1 MRHQLR
7 RTVAVLAAVV
17 CLATAGGIPAHAAE
31 DETARVQA
39 YLDRYRDTNRI
50 PGLAAAVVRGDRV
63 VQEHAAGVT
72 GDGAPVTA
80 QTPFLLGSV
89 SKPFTA
95 LAVLQLAEAGRID
108 LDAPA
113 RAYVPWLRLGDAT
126 ATARITVRHLLTQ
139 TSGLPEV
146 ATRGLTDRYDNTPGG
161 LARSVRD
168 LADVPLVGPP
178 GAKHRYSDGN
188 YMVLGALVEE
198 VTGRTFADHLRRTV
212 FDPLRMRQTA
222 ATAAE
227 AERVGL
233 PAGHRRYLGRPQ
245 GFDPPYDTSG
255 VPYGYLT
262 ASLAD
267 LGHFAIAQLNG
278 GRHGES
284 QLLSA
289 AGVAQSHLGQA
300 AIGSGGRYALG
311 WRDTTLAG
319 NGARL
324 VWHAGATP
332 GYFAHV
338 VLVPDSELAVIVLA
352 NLYHPAADPALASA
366 GFDIARILL
375 GAPTAP
381 AANDT
386 LLLSVAP
393 ALFGVAGLLVVVLVG
408 TVLGGVRRRR
418 TGPPPGRKAL
428 VAAAAWAVG
437 WAALAVAVLWVLPS
451 SVGGGLGTLMLWT
464 PDIGHAAVAVAVVAG
479 ALALTRS
486 VFALAGARNAVGRP
500 RPARRLRG
508 GPPAR
513 TAVAA

>member
-7 RTVAVLAAVV
+7 RSVAVLAAVV
-17 CLATAGGIPAHAAE
+17 CLATVGGLPARAAG

-39 YLDRYRDTNRI
+39 HLDRYRDTNRV
-50 PGLAAAVVRGDRV
+50 PGLAVAVVRGDRV
-63 VQEHAAGVT
+63 VQEHVAGVT

-95 LAVLQLAEAGRID
+95 LTVLQLAEAGRID

-113 RAYVPWLRLGDAT
+113 RAYVPWLRLGDDAT
-126 ATARITVRHLLTQ
+126 TGRITVRQLLTQ

-168 LADVPLVGPP
+168 LADVPLAGPP
-178 GAKHRYSDGN
+178 GEKHRYSDAN

-198 VTGRTFADHLRRTV
+198 VTGRPFADHLRRSV
-212 FDPLRMRQTA
+212 LDPLRMRQAA
-222 ATAAE
+222 ATADE

-233 PAGHRRYLGRPQ
+233 PAGHRRYLGQPQ

-255 VPYGYLT
+255 VPYGYLA

-267 LGHFAIAQLNG
+267 LGHFAVAQLDG
-278 GRHGES
+278 GRFGES
-284 QLLSA
+284 RLLSA
-289 AGVAQSHLGQA
+289 AGVAQMHHGQA

-311 WRDTTLAG
+311 WRDTTLDG
-319 NGARL
+319 SGARL

-352 NLYHPAADPALASA
+352 NIYHPAADPALASA
-366 GFDIARILL
+366 GFDIARIML
-375 GAPTAP
+375 GVPPDP
-381 AANDT
+381 ASNDT
-386 LLLSVAP
+386 VLLSVAP
-393 ALFGVAGLLVVVLVG
+393 VLFGVAGLLLLVLVA
-408 TVLGGVRRRR
+408 TVVRGVRRHRA
-418 TGPPPGRKAL
+418 GPSPGGQAL
-428 VAAAAWAVG
+428 VAAVAWAVG
-437 WAALAVAVLWVLPS
+437 WAALSGVVLGVLPS
-451 SVGGGLGTLMLWT
+451 FLGGLEALMLWT
-464 PDIGHAAVAVAVVAG
+464 PDVGHAAVAVAVLAG
-479 ALALTRS
+479 SLALAHA
-486 VFALAGARNAVGRP
+486 VFAVARMGTGRS
-500 RPARRLRG
+500 RPAE
-508 GPPAR
+508 
-513 TAVAA
+513 AVSDDSAPTPQAAPLG